1 MTEGWIALHR
11 KIYNS
16 SDFNNQLE
24 VAVFLYLV
32 AMASHKPMQVIY
44 RKKKINLKRGEVSIA
59 YRDLAKKFDIS
70 FDKVR
75 TIIKNLIKNGNIN
88 QTLHKRLSIYVIVK
102 YSKYQDL
109 PTSTNQNIPHRT
121 TTNIYNTI
129 SKQNSLESV
138 NMNNKTKIPLL
149 QSLNK
154 KLITKQKPK
163 TEWEIMRQKLDAEDF
178 EKWVLQQLN
187 SCNTTTN

>member
-1 MTEGWIALHR
+1 MLFR
-11 KIYNS
+11 S
-16 SDFNNQLE
+16 
-24 VAVFLYLV
+24 
-32 AMASHKPMQVIY
+32 
-44 RKKKINLKRGEVSIA
+44 
-59 YRDLAKKFDIS
+59 
-70 FDKVR
+70 
-75 TIIKNLIKNGNIN
+75 IIKNLIKNGNIN